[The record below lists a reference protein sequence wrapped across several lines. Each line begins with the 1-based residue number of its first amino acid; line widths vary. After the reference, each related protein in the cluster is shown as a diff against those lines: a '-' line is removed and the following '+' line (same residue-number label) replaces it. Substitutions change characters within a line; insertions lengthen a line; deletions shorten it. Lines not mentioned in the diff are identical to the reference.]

1 MSAGVFMTDTVC
13 ERQREATEWVV
24 SYWYNADNLK
34 LPRILL
40 IGDSIC
46 NGYQE
51 MVNNELA
58 GTAYTSFYASSKC
71 ITDRTYLSQLA
82 FMLDEYDYAV
92 IHFNNGLHSLNT
104 GPAEW
109 KAGLQTAVKLI
120 KEKSKGAK
128 IIWASSTPLKSPD
141 ITAKVEA
148 LNEIAEKVM
157 KKNDIPTNDLFA
169 LMDVMDRNKFWI
181 DKFHFTDNAK
191 EIQARQV
198 SDFIRKA
205 LGKDKDSEDDAK
217 KALKAGTNESGSSGK
232 LN

>member
-1 MSAGVFMTDTVC
+1 MTDTV
-13 ERQREATEWVV
+13 EKKQREATEWVV
-24 SYWYNADNLK
+24 SYWYNADNSN

-51 MVNNELA
+51 MVNKELD
-58 GTAYTSFYASSKC
+58 GTVYTSFYASSKC
-71 ITDRTYLSQLA
+71 ITDHTYLSQLA

-104 GPAEW
+104 RPAEW

-128 IIWASSTPLKSPD
+128 IIWASSTPLKNPD

-157 KKNDIPTNDLFA
+157 KENDIPTNDLFA

-191 EIQARQV
+191 EIQAKQV

-205 LGKDKDSEDDAK
+205 LEKDKASEDDAK
-217 KALKAGTNESGSSGK
+217 KALKAGTN
-232 LN
+232 

>member
-1 MSAGVFMTDTVC
+1 MTDTVC